1 MNFKQLQSFIS
12 TAKNGS
18 IAAAAREL
26 EIAQPAI
33 SQQVANMEHELKTK
47 LFERDFRGVRLTDSG
62 IVFHSHAQ
70 IMLQQLNQAK
80 LEIINIEKNPS
91 GVVTLGMTP
100 AIGNII
106 SIPLITEL
114 QNRYPNI
121 DLQLTTATS
130 SNLMQCL
137 LNHNIDIALTYASN
151 GNFGNVISRPLIE
164 EELYLVIGK
173 NTLSTEY
180 KKLFSYHQITFE
192 ELSSFEITSPNKTD
206 SLTSL
211 LHQCELETGIKLRFI
226 PGFGQL
232 MSTLRYVME
241 GRGAMIAPSSAIH
254 HLESTGSVKAI
265 KITNPELLRHVV
277 ANTHVERPTTRA
289 MKIVLDEVE
298 SIVKKMHN
306 KGVWRGKLPFDKC
319 MKSS

>member
-121 DLQLTTATS
+121 DL
-130 SNLMQCL
+130 
-137 LNHNIDIALTYASN
+137 
-151 GNFGNVISRPLIE
+151 
-164 EELYLVIGK
+164 
-173 NTLSTEY
+173 
-180 KKLFSYHQITFE
+180 IT
-192 ELSSFEITSPNKTD
+192 I
-206 SLTSL
+206 
-211 LHQCELETGIKLRFI
+211 
-226 PGFGQL
+226 
-232 MSTLRYVME
+232 STL
-241 GRGAMIAPSSAIH
+241 
-254 HLESTGSVKAI
+254 L
-265 KITNPELLRHVV
+265 
-277 ANTHVERPTTRA
+277 
-289 MKIVLDEVE
+289 
-298 SIVKKMHN
+298 
-306 KGVWRGKLPFDKC
+306 
-319 MKSS
+319 